1 MSDPVNYNNLRRP
14 KPKSTKGE
22 KTQKKQDRS
31 TDTDDGLFDK
41 SNKKTKIQKFNL
53 FANDDTYLQT
63 LSKNPSSKNPSSIIN
78 VSASTSTTESTSTM
92 ASTSTTVPKDPVE
105 SNYTQELLKLI
116 KIAQSNSSRIKNIMD
131 KQEKFEDK
139 FDKKIN
145 EQNTLIGPRNIHKR
159 IMAEIIV
166 IPALKECDR
175 EPEKIKGR
183 DKPKKDSD
191 FYQDVVRKLAYEIFH
206 EHKQVTEE
214 QMKTRIK
221 EKLDADEQCVSILQK
236 SEVKGLT
243 FDKLWDKKIKTAL
256 LLGAI
261 RSKRGYYVRRV
272 KNGLWSIFGINR
284 IKPFRDNFTKHQM
297 KEWKQHPNTQKV
309 YEDLYKSS
317 DAENEDADTYL
328 TLIIKSVFTSEK
340 ERTTSN
346 GVWVQSVLETIFD
359 INHLSAKIDTDV
371 VDTWTGTEMDSN
383 GDNADES
390 AEYSPSLSSNNR
402 MSLDDTTLPLDEDE

>member
-1 MSDPVNYNNLRRP
+1 MYDISCLGRVKKL
-14 KPKSTKGE
+14 K
-22 KTQKKQDRS
+22 KKQDRS

-41 SNKKTKIQKFNL
+41 SNKKTKIQNFNL

-78 VSASTSTTESTSTM
+78 VYSNKTTTQPTIQSTVSASTSTTE
-92 ASTSTTVPKDPVE
+92 STSTTVPKDPVE

-145 EQNTLIGPRNIHKR
+145 EQNTLISD
-159 IMAEIIV
+159 MLTL
-166 IPALKECDR
+166 LKDH

-243 FDKLWDKKIKTAL
+243 FDKLWDKKFKTA

-272 KNGLWSIFGINR
+272 KNGLWSIF
-284 IKPFRDNFTKHQM
+284 
-297 KEWKQHPNTQKV
+297 
-309 YEDLYKSS
+309 
-317 DAENEDADTYL
+317 
-328 TLIIKSVFTSEK
+328 
-340 ERTTSN
+340 
-346 GVWVQSVLETIFD
+346 
-359 INHLSAKIDTDV
+359 DV

-390 AEYSPSLSSNNR
+390 AEYSPTPLYLWTKTNN
-402 MSLDDTTLPLDEDE
+402 L

>member
-1 MSDPVNYNNLRRP
+1 MDYLINLIRKLRS
-14 KPKSTKGE
+14 KS
-22 KTQKKQDRS
+22 
-31 TDTDDGLFDK
+31 
-41 SNKKTKIQKFNL
+41 
-53 FANDDTYLQT
+53 ANDDTYLQT

-78 VSASTSTTESTSTM
+78 VYSNKTTTQPTIQSTATSTSTTESTSTM

-145 EQNTLIGPRNIHKR
+145 EQNTLISDILTL
-159 IMAEIIV
+159 
-166 IPALKECDR
+166 LKDR

-206 EHKQVTEE
+206 EHKQVTKE

-243 FDKLWDKKIKTAL
+243 FDKLWNKKIKTA

-359 INHLSAKIDTDV
+359 INHPSAKIDTDV

-390 AEYSPSLSSNNR
+390 AEYSPTPLYLWTKTNN
-402 MSLDDTTLPLDEDE
+402 L

>member
-1 MSDPVNYNNLRRP
+1 MDYLINLIRKLRS
-14 KPKSTKGE
+14 KS
-22 KTQKKQDRS
+22 
-31 TDTDDGLFDK
+31 
-41 SNKKTKIQKFNL
+41 
-53 FANDDTYLQT
+53 ANDDTYLQT

-78 VSASTSTTESTSTM
+78 VYSNKTTTQPTIQSTVSASTSTTESTSTM

-145 EQNTLIGPRNIHKR
+145 EQNTLISDILTL
-159 IMAEIIV
+159 
-166 IPALKECDR
+166 LKDR

-191 FYQDVVRKLAYEIFH
+191 FYQDV
-206 EHKQVTEE
+206 
-214 QMKTRIK
+214 
-221 EKLDADEQCVSILQK
+221 
-236 SEVKGLT
+236 
-243 FDKLWDKKIKTAL
+243 TA

-272 KNGLWSIFGINR
+272 KNGLWSIF
-284 IKPFRDNFTKHQM
+284 
-297 KEWKQHPNTQKV
+297 
-309 YEDLYKSS
+309 
-317 DAENEDADTYL
+317 
-328 TLIIKSVFTSEK
+328 
-340 ERTTSN
+340 
-346 GVWVQSVLETIFD
+346 
-359 INHLSAKIDTDV
+359 DV

-390 AEYSPSLSSNNR
+390 AEYSPTPLYLWTKTNN
-402 MSLDDTTLPLDEDE
+402 L

>member
-41 SNKKTKIQKFNL
+41 SNKKTKIQKFT
-53 FANDDTYLQT
+53 NDDTYLQT
-63 LSKNPSSKNPSSIIN
+63 LSKNPSSIIN

-145 EQNTLIGPRNIHKR
+145 EQNTLISDILTL
-159 IMAEIIV
+159 
-166 IPALKECDR
+166 LKDR
-175 EPEKIKGR
+175 EPGKIKGR

-256 LLGAI
+256 LGAI

-272 KNGLWSIFGINR
+272 KNGLWSIF
-284 IKPFRDNFTKHQM
+284 
-297 KEWKQHPNTQKV
+297 V

-340 ERTTSN
+340 ERTASN

-390 AEYSPSLSSNNR
+390 AEYSPTPLYLWTKTNN
-402 MSLDDTTLPLDEDE
+402 L